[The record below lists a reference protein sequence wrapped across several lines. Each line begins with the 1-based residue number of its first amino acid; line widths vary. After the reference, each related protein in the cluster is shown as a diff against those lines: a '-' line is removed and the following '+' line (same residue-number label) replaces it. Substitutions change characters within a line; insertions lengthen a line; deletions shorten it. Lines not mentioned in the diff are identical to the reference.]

1 MQYRM
6 DEKTNNKISLL
17 GFGCMRFPKNM
28 GQTDMKKTEELV
40 TRAVELGINYFDTAY
55 LYPGNEEALGKV
67 VKKNNLREKINIATK
82 LPFVQCKAYEDFDRF
97 FEMQKKS
104 LQTDY
109 IDYYFIHCIGELAQW
124 QHLCELGIEKWI
136 AEKKAS
142 GEIRRIGFSFHGK
155 RDEFLAII
163 EAYDWEFCQIQYNY
177 LNINYQAGVTGL
189 KAAFAKGIPV
199 FIMEPLL
206 GGKLA
211 TGLPEKAVNLLKERN
226 SQWSPAAWGLNWL
239 WNQSEVTMLLSG
251 MNEMSQLEENVALAN
266 EAKVGMFDE
275 KEDKA
280 IEEVI
285 QIIGESYKVPCTGCA
300 YCTPC
305 PQGINIPACFSAYN
319 ALYAMGRYTGLQQYI
334 LSTGGIGN
342 GKTHYA
348 SDCIGCKKCERHC
361 PQDIEIA
368 KEMKLVKKR
377 LESFY
382 LKPALAIARKV
393 MRVKK
398 RD

>member
-55 LYPGNEEALGKV
+55 LYPGNEDALGKI

-82 LPFVQCKAYEDFDRF
+82 LPFGQCKAYEDFDRF
-97 FEMQKKS
+97 LEMQKKS

-124 QHLCELGIEKWI
+124 QHLCELGIERWI

-155 RDEFLAII
+155 RDEFLEII

-211 TGLPEKAVNLLKERN
+211 TGLPEKAVNLLKGQN

-239 WNQSEVTMLLSG
+239 WNQAEVTMLLSG

-275 KEDKA
+275 KEDRA

-285 QIIGESYKVPCTGCA
+285 KIIGESYKVPCTGCA
-300 YCTPC
+300 YCMPC

-368 KEMKLVKKR
+368 KEMKLVKRR